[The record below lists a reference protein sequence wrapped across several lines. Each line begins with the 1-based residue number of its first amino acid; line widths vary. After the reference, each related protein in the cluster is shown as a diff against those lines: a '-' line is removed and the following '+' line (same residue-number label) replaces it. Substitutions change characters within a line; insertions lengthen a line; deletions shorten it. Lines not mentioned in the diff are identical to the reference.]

1 MSPGY
6 LITILPLII
15 VGGAAVVIM
24 LVIALHRSHRLT
36 AGLSLV
42 ALAAAF
48 AGIFRALPPEPTH
61 VTSLLI
67 IDRFSLF
74 YMGLVLAASAAVI
87 LLAYGYLA
95 ARDCRREEFY
105 ILVLLAA
112 LGSAVLVS
120 AAHFA
125 AFFLGLEVLSV
136 SLYALVAYVPRAGSV
151 EAGMKYLIL
160 AAASA
165 AILLFGMALVYAE
178 TGTMRFDVEPT
189 FPSTAALAGLALIV
203 VGVGFKL
210 ALVPFHLWT
219 PDVYEGAPAP
229 VTAFIATV
237 SKGAMFAFLLRFV
250 DAFGNHARPAQI
262 LIFSA
267 IAVMSMLVGNLLA
280 LFQANVKRLLAYSSI
295 AHLGYLLVAFM
306 AGRQSGTEAATFYLV
321 AYFVTMLGA
330 LGVVTVLSP
339 ASRDAD
345 RMEDYR
351 GLARRRP
358 VVAAVFTAMLLSL
371 AGVPLTAGFIGKFF
385 VLGAGVERG
394 LWLLVLVM
402 VAASAVSIFYYL
414 RLVIEMYRES
424 EGAGATSGATATQN
438 SVAVPP
444 AVPPPAVSRLSLAG
458 GIVLAAMVL
467 ALIGLGVYP
476 GPLVELVGAVAEALR

>member
-1 MSPGY
+1 MRPGD
-6 LITILPLII
+6 LIAILPLII
-15 VGGAAVVIM
+15 VAGAAVVIM

-36 AGLSLV
+36 AGL
-42 ALAAAF
+42 ALAALAGAF
-48 AGIFRALPPEPTH
+48 AAIFRALAPEPAL

-74 YMGLVLAASAAVI
+74 YMGLVFAASAAVI

-105 ILVLLAA
+105 ILVLLAT

-125 AFFLGLEVLSV
+125 SFFLGLEILSV

-151 EAGMKYLIL
+151 EAGIKYLVL

-178 TGTMRFDVEPT
+178 TGTMRFAAEPVI
-189 FPSTAALAGLALIV
+189 PSTPALVGLALIV

-210 ALVPFHLWT
+210 ALVPFHMWT

-237 SKGAMFAFLLRFV
+237 SKGAMFAFLLRFA
-250 DAFGNHARPAQI
+250 DAFGNHARPEQVV
-262 LIFSA
+262 IFSA
-267 IAVMSMLVGNLLA
+267 IAVLSMLVGNLLA
-280 LFQANVKRLLAYSSI
+280 LLQTNVKRLLAYSSI

-306 AGRQSGTEAATFYLV
+306 AGRERGAEAATFYLV

-339 ASRDAD
+339 ATRDAD

-385 VLGAGVERG
+385 VLGAGVAEH
-394 LWLLVLVM
+394 LWMLVLVM
-402 VAASAVSIFYYL
+402 AAASAVSIFYYL
-414 RLVIEMYRES
+414 RLVIEMYREA
-424 EGAGATSGATATQN
+424 EPSGGNMVTQQHVTMPP
-438 SVAVPP
+438 SV
-444 AVPPPAVSRLSLAG
+444 SLTG
-458 GIVLAAMVL
+458 GIVLAAMAL

-476 GPLVELVGAVAEALR
+476 GPLAELVEVVAEALR